1 LIALDAAIAADER
14 ERLYDQPY
22 LDKRSLK
29 VRIYVDL
36 GQLDRASEEA
46 RQVIGTTFKE
56 MFPTF
61 SSMADLMMA
70 DVCSE
75 TDNLQRADSLLAPF
89 ETVLDTLDEFSL
101 EWYHFSKGNLALN
114 RDRPDSAIAHFE
126 IAAGL
131 NPDNFHIRYR
141 LAESYLKSGR
151 VDDAITVLEH
161 LLRHYDETRLNVPTL
176 AVRGYYLLGTAYQ
189 QARRNNEAIAQ
200 HQTFLEIW
208 KDADPELDEVSDAK
222 NRLEALKKSS

>member
-1 LIALDAAIAADER
+1 
-14 ERLYDQPY
+14 
-22 LDKRSLK
+22 K
-29 VRIYVDL
+29 VRIFVDL

-46 RQVIGTTFKE
+46 KQVFGAIKE
-56 MFPTF
+56 MFPTI
-61 SSMADLMMA
+61 SSMADLMIA
-70 DVCSE
+70 GVFAE

-151 VDDAITVLEH
+151 VDDAIKLLDR
-161 LLRHYDETRLNVPTL
+161 LLRYFDETRLNRPTF

-189 QARRNNEAIAQ
+189 QAGRSDEAIVQ
-200 HQTFLEIW
+200 YQTFLEIW

-222 NRLEALKKSS
+222 NRLEALKNSS